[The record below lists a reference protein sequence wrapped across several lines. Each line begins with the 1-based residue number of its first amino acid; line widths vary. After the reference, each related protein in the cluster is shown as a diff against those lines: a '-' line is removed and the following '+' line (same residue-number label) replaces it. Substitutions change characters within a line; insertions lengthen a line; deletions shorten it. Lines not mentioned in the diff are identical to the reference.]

1 MTSGPAF
8 LGELRDGL
16 LNQVLGLLKA
26 DPVVEGVA
34 LIGSLG
40 RGTSDNWS
48 DIDLLI
54 IMGDRSL
61 ARFVDAPGASPWARA
76 DLLSDGRHNS
86 PAGAASVGATHIRS
100 GLPLR
105 VDLHVHPAA
114 RMCWPTDGRII
125 FGRRP
130 VKPGTQSFDQLNA
143 SGSPPRRR
151 PWTRSGECT

>member
-16 LNQVLGLLKA
+16 LNEVLGLLKA

-54 IMGDRSL
+54 IMGDRGQGWL
-61 ARFVDAPGASPWARA
+61 
-76 DLLSDGRHNS
+76 
-86 PAGAASVGATHIRS
+86 
-100 GLPLR
+100 
-105 VDLHVHPAA
+105 
-114 RMCWPTDGRII
+114 
-125 FGRRP
+125 
-130 VKPGTQSFDQLNA
+130 
-143 SGSPPRRR
+143 
-151 PWTRSGECT
+151 